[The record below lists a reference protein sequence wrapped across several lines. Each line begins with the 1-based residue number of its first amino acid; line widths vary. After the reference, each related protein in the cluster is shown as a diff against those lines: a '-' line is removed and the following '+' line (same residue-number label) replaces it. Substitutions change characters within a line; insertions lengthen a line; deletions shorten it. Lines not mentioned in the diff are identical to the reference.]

1 MKIKSTKTRCLA
13 IAIVAFVISG
23 YFGYFAVNSDA
34 QVTTRWDLL
43 RVLRAGNKA
52 GKDIDMNGYDILGVG
67 TIFASSSVYATDTVS
82 AVNNITSTAGNLV
95 ATVGDVSA
103 GDDLI
108 AGDDVRLS
116 QGGMVILNSATDT
129 ATVSYNGTSINLS
142 LGTTVAGNIESTSGD
157 VIAFDDLIAGGDV
170 VATGTVSAASASFSG
185 IATATQFVSTI
196 AGGTPPLAVTSN
208 TLVTNLNADLLDGN
222 EASAFATAAH
232 VHTLQAVT
240 DAGSTTTNAI
250 TAGGF
255 STAGNATATYFIGN
269 GSLLTDLPASGDF
282 KADGSVPMTGAYTSG
297 IFGTNGYDFTQAGY
311 YNGSYYGRMFWDA
324 DKMAFRAGINVGTE
338 WQESNV
344 GISSVAMG
352 NTVKASAQESFAL
365 GSVLVASGQNSFAIG
380 RTTTTSSADSYAL
393 GKWLA
398 SSQNGAFT
406 IGIGTSD
413 LAGRLINNIANSL
426 MVGFNS
432 TVPTLFVSGGSGAGT
447 YGQVGIG
454 TTSPLAGSLI
464 DVEGVLNSASITS
477 EETIFATG
485 TISSVAGYIANGNT
499 GIDYT
504 PTVCCTW
511 EDDFTCSATGTVTFT
526 KGILTAETCP

>member
-1 MKIKSTKTRCLA
+1 VKIKSTKTRCLA

-52 GKDIDMNGYDILGVG
+52 SKDIDMNGYDILGVG

-208 TLVTNLNADLLDGN
+208 TLVSNLNADLLDGN

-255 STAGNATATYFIGN
+255 STAGNATAAYFIGN

-297 IFGTNGYDFTQAGY
+297 VYGTNGYDFTQNGY
-311 YNGSYYGRMFWDA
+311 YSAAFYGKMFWDSS
-324 DKMAFRAGINVGTE
+324 KVAFRAGGIAGGAEWDDGNVGLY
-338 WQESNV
+338 SI
-344 GISSVAMG
+344 GLGFRS
-352 NTVKASAQESFAL
+352 KASAQDTMAFGPLTIASQQYATAIGASVTSSGATSFTL
-365 GSVLVASGQNSFAIG
+365 GRYITASGDTSMVIG
-380 RTTTTSSADSYAL
+380 RGAGD
-393 GKWLA
+393 A
-398 SSQNGAFT
+398 S
-406 IGIGTSD
+406 
-413 LAGRLINNIANSL
+413 RLTNNIANSL

-432 TVPTLFVSGGSGAGT
+432 TVPTLFVSKGSGGAT

-477 EETIFATG
+477 EGTIFATG
-485 TISSVAGYIANGNT
+485 TISSVAGYIANGNP